1 MEEKQTE
8 KEEVKEEGTAWK
20 PKTDLGKRVKAG
32 EITDIE
38 EVVGRGMRILEP
50 EITESLMPDME
61 VDIFRSG
68 QSKGKFGGGKSS
80 IWKQTQKKTKEGN
93 KPKFSA
99 IVVVGN
105 RHGYVGIGKG
115 KAKETVPAREKAT
128 RRAKLDIIK
137 VKRGSG
143 SWESNI
149 NEPHSIPFRVEGK
162 CGSVRVKLMPAPK
175 GTGLRVEGECAKMLE
190 LAGIKDIYSKT
201 RGKTGTKI
209 NLIYACFDALKKL
222 TEMKVGEEEKI
233 KDDKH
238 KNSNS

>member
-68 QSKGKFGGGKSS
+68 QSKGKFGGGK
-80 IWKQTQKKTKEGN
+80 
-93 KPKFSA
+93 
-99 IVVVGN
+99 

-143 SWESNI
+143 SSESNI

-175 GTGLRVEGECAKMLE
+175 GTGLRVEGEC
-190 LAGIKDIYSKT
+190 
-201 RGKTGTKI
+201 
-209 NLIYACFDALKKL
+209 
-222 TEMKVGEEEKI
+222 
-233 KDDKH
+233 
-238 KNSNS
+238 

>member
-1 MEEKQTE
+1 MKIQNETKVNIEE
-8 KEEVKEEGTAWK
+8 WS
-20 PKTDLGKRVKAG
+20 PKTKIGQMVKNG
-32 EITDIE
+32 EITTIDQILDN
-38 EVVGRGMRILEP
+38 GLKILES
-50 EITESLMPDME
+50 EIIDILIPNLQIELIE
-61 VDIFRSG
+61 VG
-68 QSKGKFGGGKSS
+68 QSKGKFGGGKGS

-128 RRAKLDIIK
+128 RMAKLDIIK

-162 CGSVRVKLMPAPK
+162 CGSVRVKLMPA
-175 GTGLRVEGECAKMLE
+175 
-190 LAGIKDIYSKT
+190 
-201 RGKTGTKI
+201 
-209 NLIYACFDALKKL
+209 
-222 TEMKVGEEEKI
+222 
-233 KDDKH
+233 
-238 KNSNS
+238 